1 MLGTEDCFVI
11 EVCSQSYGYIL
22 KSKLCFLYIVY
33 ENIFRFEKLLV
44 KIEKSLFDSEWHKDY
59 LVRFFSCT
67 FWCEL
72 SASLGLHLLRI
83 M

>member
-44 KIEKSLFDSEWHKDY
+44 KIEKSLFDSELHKD